1 MTSQADSKF
10 FYEFH
15 LLTKERW
22 QDFETLFGPRG
33 ACGGCWCMW
42 YRLTNA
48 QRAAQKGEGNR
59 LAMHA
64 IVASGEVPGLLAYA
78 FTASDGEKKPVGWCS
93 IEPRQAFPAL
103 ERSRVMKRVDEKPV
117 WSVVCFFVARP
128 YRRQGLTVALLKA
141 AVEYARQQGAK
152 IVEGYP
158 EEVDSDNSPDAFVFN
173 GLAPAFRKAGFEEVL
188 RRSPHRPI
196 MRYTIRS

>member
-1 MTSQADSKF
+1 MTLPPGGETV
-10 FYEFH
+10 YEFH
-15 LLTKERW
+15 PLTPDHW

-48 QRAAQKGEGNR
+48 QREAQKGEGNR
-59 LAMHA
+59 LAMRA

-78 FTASDGEKKPVGWCS
+78 FTASDDEKKPVGWCS

-103 ERSRVMKRVDEKPV
+103 ERSRVMKRVDEQPV
-117 WSVVCFFVARP
+117 WSVVCFFVARGF
-128 YRRQGLTVALLKA
+128 RRQGLTVELLKA
-141 AVEYARQQGAK
+141 AVQYARQQSAK
-152 IVEGYP
+152 IIEGYP
-158 EEVDSDNSPDAFVFN
+158 EEVDSGKAPDAFVFN
-173 GLAPAFRKAGFEEVL
+173 GLVPTFRKAGFEEVL